1 MKTVMNYN
9 MNDGSFIK
17 AFKKLNR
24 IRFFAIVI
32 CILVAFASSCSF
44 KRDLRRSKNP
54 SDADVSSEESEI
66 KTDKEDTSEKGDNET
81 KKPDETV
88 NEDIDETKADS
99 LKVEFIFTNST
110 KEDIGM
116 ISILDPVSSK
126 QINLGELPDSK
137 IMKVSLDWPKD
148 KKDFDMAVYNR
159 NGDLVSETKVDIS
172 GVTEQVTL
180 LLSGDHN
187 IENVDAKIK

>member
-1 MKTVMNYN
+1 MNYN

-17 AFKKLNR
+17 AFKIINR
-24 IRFFAIVI
+24 IRLLTIVI
-32 CILVAFASSCSF
+32 CILVAFSSSCTF

-54 SDADVSSEESEI
+54 SDAEVSSEQSDI
-66 KTDKEDTSEKGDNET
+66 KTGKEGTSEKGDNDT
-81 KKPDETV
+81 KSIDETV
-88 NEDIDETKADS
+88 NEDIDESKDETKADS

-116 ISILDPVSSK
+116 ISILDPVSSE

-187 IENVDAKIK
+187 IENVEAKIK